1 MMVVVLESSRASTE
15 GDDGFQDIS
24 GIHVTGYK
32 STRDRQG
39 GGTWGWGGGS
49 GWMRIK
55 AYLHLITLP
64 PVRGAISSGSWSSGC
79 SFTPWTRAVPC
90 PALGKFAGQTAFPSG
105 PHWVWCFISF
115 LSLPSDPR
123 LSPSETAPF
132 RYWESISAQ
141 AIGPGWDVPVAR
153 GYPFPRSFL
162 LSAPR
167 ASRLALTPA
176 AQRGLGTERK
186 AWLAL
191 LPIWL

>member
-1 MMVVVLESSRASTE
+1 MLMMLQMLLARWPQETARME
-15 GDDGFQDIS
+15 GPFALF
-24 GIHVTGYK
+24 
-32 STRDRQG
+32 
-39 GGTWGWGGGS
+39 WGWGGGS